1 MFNIVAR
8 SRGNFSL
15 REEVY
20 IFFVLQIYTLWTAI
34 NNFQNVAMEK
44 RKWVFFCILL
54 HYVCPYSQ
62 YKTYLELQKKSAMY
76 FFILNISYFM
86 YRF

>member
-44 RKWVFFCILL
+44 RK
-54 HYVCPYSQ
+54 
-62 YKTYLELQKKSAMY
+62 
-76 FFILNISYFM
+76 
-86 YRF
+86 